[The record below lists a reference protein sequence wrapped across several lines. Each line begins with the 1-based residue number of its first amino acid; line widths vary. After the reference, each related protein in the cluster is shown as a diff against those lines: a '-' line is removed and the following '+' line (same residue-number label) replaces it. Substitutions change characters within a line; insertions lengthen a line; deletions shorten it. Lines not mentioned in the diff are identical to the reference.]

1 MRMVILSKVRSVL
14 DEDQKKSNRV
24 SIVILMTSR

>member
-14 DEDQKKSNRV
+14 DEGQKKSNRV
-24 SIVILMTSR
+24 NIVILMTSK